1 MSNLVPLPVK
11 RAAMSRKA
19 LDTSVDDFDT
29 LLDDMLDSPRV
40 VHRGKSGAS
49 RERVTDNDNDVNDFD
64 MMTESFSN
72 PSSPE
77 SPFAARKIPLNPPD
91 DFNELSV
98 DNGDELLSNF
108 KVTADELE
116 DSILGGL
123 LKGKKNLNIKKAANT
138 LPTSVKDSAKAQTL
152 TAKSSWGAVPTSQ
165 KEVVE
170 SAVENYSED
179 DYESSDDDRKVEKG
193 KSNYSGIGITDKKP
207 LSRTGR
213 LEVPLKATQ
222 YKV

>member
-11 RAAMSRKA
+11 RATMSKKA
-19 LDTSVDDFDT
+19 IDTSVDDFDA

-49 RERVTDNDNDVNDFD
+49 RGRDAEDDNEVNDFD

-72 PSSPE
+72 PSSPA
-77 SPFAARKIPLNPPD
+77 SPFATRKVPLNPPD

-123 LKGKKNLNIKKAANT
+123 LKGKKNLNIKKPVNT
-138 LPTSVKDSAKAQTL
+138 LPTSVKDSAKTQTS
-152 TAKSSWGAVPTSQ
+152 TAKTSWGAASTPQTA
-165 KEVVE
+165 VVE
-170 SAVENYSED
+170 SAVENYSEE

-193 KSNYSGIGITDKKP
+193 KSSYSSIGITEKKP
-207 LSRTGR
+207 LSRTSR
-213 LEVPLKATQ
+213 IEAPLKDTQ
-222 YKV
+222 FKV